1 MKKAWCA
8 LRIWFCGR
16 YKQRVSR
23 ERLSVVLGGATTG
36 KGEEWMPKDIWLV
49 SFECEHRER
58 SGYSRWSVPKLG
70 MGWRTGKTVKICL
83 SDSLTGNQR
92 WGMGSGGAATCLR
105 CWHGRTREHKWF
117 LSWYFVT
124 CTVTSLVLTERAVV
138 WIFSFLFTV
147 NVHSSVSLETGL
159 NEYWGLLLHC
169 TCSTVCADKQVKHT
183 SNK

>member
-1 MKKAWCA
+1 
-8 LRIWFCGR
+8 
-16 YKQRVSR
+16 
-23 ERLSVVLGGATTG
+23 
-36 KGEEWMPKDIWLV
+36 MPKDIWLV

-70 MGWRTGKTVKICL
+70 IGWRKGKMVKICL

-105 CWHGRTREHKWF
+105 CWHGRIREHKWF

-124 CTVTSLVLTERAVV
+124 CTVTSPVLTERSVV

-169 TCSTVCADKQVKHT
+169 TCSTVCTDKLNNRWSTQATNRWNIRTNHLEQT
-183 SNK
+183 SETYSTNRPQRWLWTAL